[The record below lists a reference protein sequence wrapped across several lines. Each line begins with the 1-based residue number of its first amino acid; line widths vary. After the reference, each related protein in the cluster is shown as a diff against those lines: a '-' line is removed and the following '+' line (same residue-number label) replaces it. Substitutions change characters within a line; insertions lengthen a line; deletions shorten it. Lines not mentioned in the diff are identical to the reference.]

1 MAKLTVAGL
10 AMFAG
15 LTAASA
21 GAATAPPKPAPDLL
35 NEPEQG
41 LIAAAVTASKPKPA
55 APGVTY
61 RLARLADYGL
71 AIHVWVFDAARYD
84 LRVAEQKAAT
94 GGMIGA
100 FLDRPRDVFAINGG
114 FFERDDDERLT
125 PSGLLVIDGRIVAP
139 EHERAGSGIVYSG
152 AGGVAIAYR
161 AKAPPRSR
169 MDQALQVGPVLV
181 DPGGKV
187 GIYKNSHD
195 RQNRS
200 ALCLRTGAIVFVV
213 VDGGLSLYQLAHLLA
228 ARSGDGGLGCDMAIN
243 LDGGPSTQAQFRS
256 GPRRIEVPGEWPV
269 ENALVISSKP
279 E

>member
-1 MAKLTVAGL
+1 MAKPTAAGL
-10 AMFAG
+10 AVFAC
-15 LTAASA
+15 LAAASA
-21 GAATAPPKPAPDLL
+21 GAEPDLV

-41 LIAAAVTASKPKPA
+41 LIVAAMAASKPKPA

-61 RLARLADYGL
+61 GLAHLDDYGL
-71 AIHVWVFDAARYD
+71 AIHVWTFDATRYD
-84 LRVAEQKAAT
+84 LRVVEQKAAT
-94 GGMIGA
+94 GSTIGA
-100 FLDRPRDVFAINGG
+100 FLDRPGDVFAVNGG
-114 FFERDDDERLT
+114 FFERDDADRLT
-125 PSGLLVIDGRIVAP
+125 PSGLLVIDGRTVAP
-139 EHERAGSGIVYSG
+139 EHERAGSGIVYSN

-169 MDQALQVGPVLV
+169 MDHALQVGPILV

-200 ALCLRTGAIVFVV
+200 ALCLRTGAIVLDV

-228 ARSGDGGLGCDMAIN
+228 ARSGDGGLGCDVALN
-243 LDGGPSTQAQFRS
+243 LDGGPSTQALFRS
-256 GPRRIEVPGEWPV
+256 GSRRIEVPGDWPV
-269 ENALVISSKP
+269 QNALVVSSKP